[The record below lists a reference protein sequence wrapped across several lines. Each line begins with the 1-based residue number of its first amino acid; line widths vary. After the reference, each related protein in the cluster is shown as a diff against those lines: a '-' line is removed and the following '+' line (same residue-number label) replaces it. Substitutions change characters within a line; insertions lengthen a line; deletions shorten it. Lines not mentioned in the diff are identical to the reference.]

1 LANDENTLDPEA
13 MLAMKIR
20 LGEGFVREGLLP
32 LDQLTDEELDAK
44 FSEAIWKFLKADDF
58 DTALTFDH
66 TPKLLNAAVA
76 AENEHDLELSSL
88 FYMLWIEHRVNMIAR
103 VMLRRRGVTDDEAVT
118 IIRKLTIREKMTA
131 LWRVLGLKPVD
142 PEVIGIATIIEEFR
156 NAFVHFK
163 WPSFPD
169 LRVEDKTWRAINDVK
184 RVVHTLWDYEEVYV
198 YYGQRERIVAS
209 AARMK

>member
-1 LANDENTLDPEA
+1 MAEEDDRLDPDA
-13 MLAMKIR
+13 LLAMKIR

-32 LDQLTDEELDAK
+32 LDQLNDEELDARL
-44 FSEAIWKFLKADDF
+44 SEALRKFLKADVF

-76 AENEHDLELSSL
+76 AENDHDLELCSL

-103 VMLRRRGVTDDEAVT
+103 VMLRRRAMPDEDAVT
-118 IIRKLTIREKMTA
+118 IIRKLSTREKMTA
-131 LWRVLGLKPVD
+131 LWRVLGLHAAD
-142 PEVIGIATIIEEFR
+142 PEVVRIVTVIEEFR

-169 LRVEDKTWRAINDVK
+169 LRVEDRTWQAINELK
-184 RVVHTLWDYEEVYV
+184 RVVHALWDYEEIYV
-198 YYGQRERIVAS
+198 YYGQRERIAAA
-209 AARMK
+209 AARVK

>member
-1 LANDENTLDPEA
+1 
-13 MLAMKIR
+13 MKIR

-32 LDQLTDEELDAK
+32 LDQLNDEELDARL
-44 FSEAIWKFLKADDF
+44 SEALRKFLKADVF

-76 AENEHDLELSSL
+76 AENDHDLELCSL

-103 VMLRRRGVTDDEAVT
+103 VMLRRRAMPDEDAVT
-118 IIRKLTIREKMTA
+118 IIRKLSTREKMTA
-131 LWRVLGLKPVD
+131 LWRVLGLHAAD
-142 PEVIGIATIIEEFR
+142 PEVVRIVTVIEEFR

-169 LRVEDKTWRAINDVK
+169 LRVEDRTWQAINELK
-184 RVVHTLWDYEEVYV
+184 RVVHALWDYEEIYV
-198 YYGQRERIVAS
+198 YYGQRERIAAA
-209 AARMK
+209 AARVK

>member
-1 LANDENTLDPEA
+1 MADDENTLNPEA

-32 LDQLTDEELDAK
+32 LDQLSDEQLDAK
-44 FSEAIWKFLKADDF
+44 FSDAIWKFLKAEEF

-76 AENEHDLELSSL
+76 AENDHDLELCSL

-103 VMLRRRGVTDDEAVT
+103 VMLRRHGVPDDEAVI
-118 IIRKLTIREKMTA
+118 IIRKLAIREKLTA
-131 LWRVLGLKPVD
+131 VWRVLGLQPIN
-142 PEVIGIATIIEEFR
+142 PEVIRIATVIEEFR

-169 LRVEDKTWRAINDVK
+169 LSVEDKTWRAINQVK
-184 RVVHTLWDYEEVYV
+184 RVVHTLWDYEEEYV
-198 YYGQRERIVAS
+198 YYGQRERIAAS
-209 AARMK
+209 AARIK